1 MTQQDEEFILTDE
14 DREDHLPD
22 NLGEMLIENIMK
34 GYHKEQKVGPK
45 FEGRIIHVLAP
56 WGELIATYFSAE
68 QWEMLHQVAEM
79 AEEEL
84 DEVIVQTVAE
94 RYKLNKEINGEEPE

>member
-1 MTQQDEEFILTDE
+1 MQEAETFVISDENPLENEF
-14 DREDHLPD
+14 PD
-22 NLGEMLIENIMK
+22 NLGEMLIENIVK

-56 WGELIATYFSAE
+56 WGELIATYFSSE
-68 QWEMLHQVAEM
+68 QWEMLHHVAEL

-84 DEVIVQTVAE
+84 DDVIIQTVSD
-94 RYKLNKEINGEEPE
+94 RYKLNKEINGEEP